1 MAETI
6 TIRPAVEA
14 DVARLNKALSRL
26 SEFLGDT
33 HAATPEDLRRGGF
46 GPVPAFRALLAEAG
60 DEVLGVAMYSPVFS
74 TVRAAPG
81 LYVSDLWVSSAAR
94 GRGLGKRLLQAAAR
108 DAEEAWGARF
118 LRLVVYEENPGARRF
133 YGRLGFSADPQDIV
147 MSLDET
153 GLNALK
159 GQG

>member
-1 MAETI
+1 
-6 TIRPAVEA
+6 
-14 DVARLNKALSRL
+14 
-26 SEFLGDT
+26 
-33 HAATPEDLRRGGF
+33 F

-94 GRGLGKRLLQAAAR
+94 GRGLGKRLLQAVAR

-118 LRLVVYEENPGARRF
+118 LRLVVYEENPDARRF
-133 YGRLGFSADPQDIV
+133 YDRLGFSADPQDIV
-147 MSLDET
+147 MTLDET